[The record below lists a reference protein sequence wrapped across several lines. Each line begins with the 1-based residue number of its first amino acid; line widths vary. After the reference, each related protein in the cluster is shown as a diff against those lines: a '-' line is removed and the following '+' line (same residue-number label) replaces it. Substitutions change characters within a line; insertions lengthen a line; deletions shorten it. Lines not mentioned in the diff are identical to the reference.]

1 MRMNATIE
9 SLNHAPPALRAA
21 LQNFATL
28 LERLGGANLQG
39 VTLFGPVLTPE
50 FDPAHEL
57 AASVMVLE
65 RVDLGLLRRVAE
77 HGSEFGPRGI
87 AAPLVITPGYI
98 RDSLDV
104 FPLELLEIYQL
115 RRTLVGRDFF
125 ETIEIDQAHLR
136 LQCERELKRV
146 LIQMR
151 QALLT
156 AGAHEDELGAM
167 EADIGRDVLRTLRGI
182 AWLHGKKQFLSRL
195 EVLADVEQW
204 LGRRLDGV
212 RTVIAS
218 PGSLGWPEF
227 ESFYADIEKLAERT
241 NAL

>member
-9 SLNHAPPALRAA
+9 SLTHAPPALRAA
-21 LQNFATL
+21 LQNFTTL
-28 LERLGGANLQG
+28 LERLGGVNLQG
-39 VTLFGPVLTPE
+39 ITLFGSVLTPE
-50 FDPAHEL
+50 FDAAHEL
-57 AASVMVLE
+57 AESVMVLD
-65 RVDLGLLRRVAE
+65 RIDLGLLRRVAE

-87 AAPLVITPGYI
+87 AAPLVMTPGHV

-104 FPLELLEIYQL
+104 FPLELLEIHQL
-115 RRTLVGRDFF
+115 RRTLVGHDYF
-125 ETIEIDQAHLR
+125 ETMEIDRANLR

-156 AGAHEDELGAM
+156 AGAREDELGAM

-182 AWLHGKKQFLSRL
+182 AWLHGKKQHLTRMDVLSD
-195 EVLADVEQW
+195 AEQW
-204 LGRRLDGV
+204 LGCRLDGV
-212 RTVIAS
+212 RSVVTS
-218 PGSLGWPEF
+218 PGALGWPEF

-241 NAL
+241 DAL